1 MVMNKQNRLTV
12 ALFTL
17 LATLVSPLAL
27 ATNVLATVS
36 KNKVVKNEVFQLRI
50 IVDKKVSSDALD
62 FSSLE
67 QDFYLGRPSF
77 GSSVNII
84 NGDRSTRSEWN
95 ITLAPQRLGVAT
107 IPAFTLDGA
116 SSKPIEIQ
124 VSVDSNEPKISDLI
138 EVQSQLSKSQL
149 YPNESATLTTRLIV
163 KADPRRLQNP
173 NVIPP
178 KAQGISLVALGEPKQ
193 YQSVLDGV
201 EVTVLDQSYRVT
213 ADAAGEFTLSGIGF
227 KGSVVYGDDR
237 TGTTKLVSANT
248 PAKQFTIKVEPI
260 PADYK
265 GKWLPAA
272 SLSLSQ
278 QWQDSNGEQIDAST
292 EHSTRVGESIT
303 REINLDIQGLA
314 AERFPEIKVNYPSSV
329 RVYQEKPKFNELAN
343 GVTRM
348 TIKQVIIAEQ
358 QGEVKL
364 NDIKL
369 NWWNSSD
376 GSAQESVLNGLSL
389 DVAPASALN
398 NEPISSPVTPQPTT
412 KTVTLYNAGY
422 WPYLTALF
430 AALWF
435 ATLLFLFRNRQR
447 SPQVNTPVQKTSA
460 TADKLVEALKE
471 DDKFKAS
478 FLVRIWF
485 DEHSCSSPE
494 LKQKIDKH
502 VAEMN
507 QSQYSSSSQTWQAKE
522 LIQLIKQAE
531 KQSGSVQHKDPLPPL

>member
-1 MVMNKQNRLTV
+1 MNKQNRLTV
-12 ALFTL
+12 ALFAL
-17 LATLVSPLAL
+17 LITFVSPLAL

-50 IVDKKVSSDALD
+50 VVDKKVSSDALD
-62 FSSLE
+62 FRSLE

-116 SSKPIEIQ
+116 SSKPIKIQ

-149 YPNESATLTTRLIV
+149 YPNESAILTTRLIV

-248 PAKQFTIKVEPI
+248 PAKQFTIKVKPI

-272 SLSLSQ
+272 SLLLSQ

-292 EHSTRVGESIT
+292 AHSTRVGESIT

-314 AERFPEIKVNYPSSV
+314 AERFPEIKISYPSSV
-329 RVYQEKPKFNELAN
+329 RVYQEKPKFSELAN

-358 QGEVKL
+358 KGEVKL

-376 GSAQESVLNGLSL
+376 SSAQESVLSGLSL
-389 DVAPASALN
+389 DVSPAPALN
-398 NEPISSPVTPQPTT
+398 NEPISSPSTSQPTT
-412 KTVTLYNAGY
+412 KTVALYDAGY
-422 WPYLTALF
+422 WPYLTAAF
-430 AALWF
+430 AILWL
-435 ATLLFLFRNRQR
+435 ATLVLLLRKRQK
-447 SPQVNTPVQKTSA
+447 SPQINTQVQQTST
-460 TADKLVEALKE
+460 TADKLVNALKQ
-471 DDKFKAS
+471 DDKVKAS
-478 FLVRIWF
+478 FLVRTWL
-485 DEHSCSSPE
+485 DEHPYIGSDH
-494 LKQKIDKH
+494 KQKIDKQ

-507 QSQYSSSSQTWQAKE
+507 QSQYSNNSQNWQASE
-522 LIQLIKQAE
+522 LIALIKQAE
-531 KQSGSVQHKDPLPPL
+531 KQSGSSRNKDQLPPL

>member
-1 MVMNKQNRLTV
+1 MNKQNRLTV
-12 ALFTL
+12 ALFAL
-17 LATLVSPLAL
+17 LVTLVSPLAL

-50 IVDKKVSSDALD
+50 VVDKKVSSDALD

-173 NVIPP
+173 SVIPP

-248 PAKQFTIKVEPI
+248 PAKQFTIKVKPI

-278 QWQDSNGEQIDAST
+278 QWQDSNGDQIDPFT
-292 EHSTRVGESIT
+292 KYSTRVGESIT

-314 AERFPEIKVNYPSSV
+314 AERFPEIKVNYPRSV
-329 RVYQEKPKFNELAN
+329 RVYQEKPKFSELSN

-358 QGEVKL
+358 EGEVKL

-369 NWWNSSD
+369 NWWNSNDS
-376 GSAQESVLNGLSL
+376 SAQESVLSGLSL

-398 NEPISSPVTPQPTT
+398 NEPISSPATPQPTT
-412 KTVTLYNAGY
+412 KTLTLYDAGY
-422 WPYLTALF
+422 WPYLTATF
-430 AALWF
+430 AVLWL
-435 ATLLFLFRNRQR
+435 ATFVLLLRKRQK
-447 SPQVNTPVQKTSA
+447 SPQINTQVPQTST
-460 TADKLVEALKE
+460 TADRLINALKA
-471 DDKFKAS
+471 DDKVKAS
-478 FLVRIWF
+478 FLVRTWL
-485 DEHSCSSPE
+485 DEHSFISSD
-494 LKQKIDKH
+494 LKQKIDKQ

-507 QSQYSSSSQTWQAKE
+507 QSQYSNSSQNWQSSE
-522 LIQLIKQAE
+522 LIALIKQA
-531 KQSGSVQHKDPLPPL
+531 KKRTGSSRHKDQLPPL

>member
-1 MVMNKQNRLTV
+1 MNKQNRLTV
-12 ALFTL
+12 ALFAL
-17 LATLVSPLAL
+17 LITFVSPLAL

-50 IVDKKVSSDALD
+50 VVDKKVSSDALD
-62 FSSLE
+62 FRSLE

-116 SSKPIEIQ
+116 SSKPIKIQ

-149 YPNESATLTTRLIV
+149 YPNESAILTTRLIV

-272 SLSLSQ
+272 SLLLSQ
-278 QWQDSNGEQIDAST
+278 QWQDSNGEQIDASA
-292 EHSTRVGESIT
+292 EYSTRVGESIT

-314 AERFPEIKVNYPSSV
+314 SERFPEIKVNYPSSV
-329 RVYQEKPKFNELAN
+329 RVYQEKPKFSELAN

-376 GSAQESVLNGLSL
+376 SSAQESVLSGLSL
-389 DVAPASALN
+389 DVSPASALN
-398 NEPISSPVTPQPTT
+398 NEPISSPVTNQPTT
-412 KTVTLYNAGY
+412 KTVTLYDAGY

-430 AALWF
+430 AALWL
-435 ATLLFLFRNRQR
+435 ATLLLLFRNRQK
-447 SPQVNTPVQKTSA
+447 SPQINAQVQKTST
-460 TADKLVEALKE
+460 TADKLVNALKE
-471 DDKFKAS
+471 DDKVKAS
-478 FLVRIWF
+478 FLVKTWL
-485 DEHSCSSPE
+485 DEHPYISSD
-494 LKQKIDKH
+494 LKQKIDKQ

-507 QSQYSSSSQTWQAKE
+507 QSQYSNSSQSWQANE
-522 LIQLIKQAE
+522 LIALIKQAE
-531 KQSGSVQHKDPLPPL
+531 KQSGSSRHKDQLPPL

>member
-50 IVDKKVSSDALD
+50 VVDKKVSSDALD

-124 VSVDSNEPKISDLI
+124 ISVDSNEPKISDLI

-248 PAKQFTIKVEPI
+248 PAKQFTIKVKPI

-278 QWQDSNGEQIDAST
+278 QWQDSNGEQIDASAA
-292 EHSTRVGESIT
+292 HSTRVGESIT

-314 AERFPEIKVNYPSSV
+314 SERFPEIKVNYPRSV
-329 RVYQEKPKFNELAN
+329 RVYQEKPKFSELSN

-358 QGEVKL
+358 EGEVKL

-376 GSAQESVLNGLSL
+376 SSAQESVLNGLSL
-389 DVAPASALN
+389 DVAPASVLN
-398 NEPISSPVTPQPTT
+398 NEPISSPVKFQPTT
-412 KTVTLYNAGY
+412 KTVTLYDAGY
-422 WPYLTALF
+422 WPYITALF

-435 ATLLFLFRNRQR
+435 ATLLLLFRNRQK
-447 SPQVNTPVQKTSA
+447 SPQVNAQAQKAST
-460 TADKLVEALKE
+460 TADKLVKALKE
-471 DDKFKAS
+471 DDKVKAS
-478 FLVRIWF
+478 FLVRTWL

-494 LKQKIDKH
+494 LKQKIDKQ

-531 KQSGSVQHKDPLPPL
+531 KQSGSVQHKDQLPPL

>member
-1 MVMNKQNRLTV
+1 MNKQNRLTV
-12 ALFTL
+12 ALFAL
-17 LATLVSPLAL
+17 LITFVSPLAL

-50 IVDKKVSSDALD
+50 VVDKKVSSDALD
-62 FSSLE
+62 FRSLE

-116 SSKPIEIQ
+116 SSKPIKIQ

-149 YPNESATLTTRLIV
+149 YPNESAILTTRLIV

-248 PAKQFTIKVEPI
+248 PAKQFTIKVKPI

-272 SLSLSQ
+272 SLLLSQ

-292 EHSTRVGESIT
+292 AHSTRVGESIT

-314 AERFPEIKVNYPSSV
+314 AERFPEIKISYPSSV
-329 RVYQEKPKFNELAN
+329 RVYQEKPKFSELAN

-358 QGEVKL
+358 KGEVKL

-376 GSAQESVLNGLSL
+376 SSAQESVLSGLSL
-389 DVAPASALN
+389 DVSPAPALN
-398 NEPISSPVTPQPTT
+398 NEPISSPSTSQPTT
-412 KTVTLYNAGY
+412 KTVALYDAGY
-422 WPYLTALF
+422 WPYLTAAF
-430 AALWF
+430 AILWL
-435 ATLLFLFRNRQR
+435 ATLVLLLRKRQK
-447 SPQVNTPVQKTSA
+447 SPQINTQVQQTST
-460 TADKLVEALKE
+460 TADKLVNALKQ
-471 DDKFKAS
+471 DDKVKAS
-478 FLVRIWF
+478 FLVRTWL
-485 DEHSCSSPE
+485 DEHPYIGSD
-494 LKQKIDKH
+494 LKQKIDKQ

-507 QSQYSSSSQTWQAKE
+507 QSQYSNNSQNWQASE
-522 LIQLIKQAE
+522 LIALIKQAE
-531 KQSGSVQHKDPLPPL
+531 KQSGSSRNKDQLPPL

>member
-12 ALFTL
+12 ALFAL
-17 LATLVSPLAL
+17 LVTLVSPLAL

-50 IVDKKVSSDALD
+50 VVDKKVSSDALD

-107 IPAFTLDGA
+107 IPAFTLDDA

-248 PAKQFTIKVEPI
+248 PAKQFTIKVKPI

-278 QWQDSNGEQIDAST
+278 QWQDSNGEHIDAST
-292 EHSTRVGESIT
+292 AYSTRVGESIT

-329 RVYQEKPKFNELAN
+329 RVYQEKPKFSELAS

-376 GSAQESVLNGLSL
+376 SSAQESVLSGLSL
-389 DVAPASALN
+389 DVAPASVLN
-398 NEPISSPVTPQPTT
+398 NEPVSSPVTSQPTT
-412 KTVTLYNAGY
+412 KTVTLYDAGY
-422 WPYLTALF
+422 WPYLTATF
-430 AALWF
+430 AVLWL
-435 ATLLFLFRNRQR
+435 ATLVLLLRKRQK
-447 SPQVNTPVQKTSA
+447 SPQINTQVPQTST
-460 TADKLVEALKE
+460 TADKLVNALKE
-471 DDKFKAS
+471 DDKVKAS
-478 FLVRIWF
+478 FLVRIWL
-485 DEHSCSSPE
+485 DEQSFISSD
-494 LKQKIDKH
+494 LKQKIDKQ

-507 QSQYSSSSQTWQAKE
+507 QSQYSNSSQNWQANE
-522 LIQLIKQAE
+522 LISLIKQAE
-531 KQSGSVQHKDPLPPL
+531 KRTGSSRHKDQLPPL

>member
-50 IVDKKVSSDALD
+50 VVDKKVSSDALD

-124 VSVDSNEPKISDLI
+124 VSVDNNEPKISDLI

-248 PAKQFTIKVEPI
+248 PAKQFTIKVKPI

-278 QWQDSNGEQIDAST
+278 QWQDSNGEHIDAST
-292 EHSTRVGESIT
+292 AHSTRVGESIT

-314 AERFPEIKVNYPSSV
+314 SERFPEIKMSYPNSV
-329 RVYQEKPKFNELAN
+329 RVYQEKPKFSELSD

-358 QGEVKL
+358 EGEIKL

-369 NWWNSSD
+369 SWWNSSD
-376 GSAQESVLNGLSL
+376 SSAQESVLNGLSL
-389 DVAPASALN
+389 DVAPASVLN
-398 NEPISSPVTPQPTT
+398 NEPISSPVTSQPTT
-412 KTVTLYNAGY
+412 KTVTLYDAGY

-430 AALWF
+430 ATLWF
-435 ATLLFLFRNRQR
+435 ATLVLLFRNRQK
-447 SPQVNTPVQKTSA
+447 SPQVNNQAQKTST
-460 TADKLVEALKE
+460 TADKLVKALTE
-471 DDKFKAS
+471 DDKVKAS
-478 FLVRIWF
+478 FLVKTWL

-494 LKQKIDKH
+494 LKQKIDKQ
-502 VAEMN
+502 VAAMN
-507 QSQYSSSSQTWQAKE
+507 QSQYSSSSQTWQANE
-522 LIQLIKQAE
+522 LIRLIKNAE
-531 KQSGSVQHKDPLPPL
+531 KQSGSVQHQDPLPPL